1 MLEDESISLWVAA
14 AGTILFVLI
23 AARLGKRGATNE
35 SSSAET
41 AARTHSG
48 EPESDDEDLDDLT
61 SDDPDQ
67 AESSLPAAQAVTP
80 TIPAPISDFIGRDLP
95 ARALHELLENRKSAL
110 IVPQGGRKGLGA
122 TELALSVAADL
133 EHVYPDGRIALD
145 LDPPPH
151 GPLTPE
157 QAMSRVLQAIEPQR
171 TPAPNSEQLSERYS
185 EILASKQILIVA
197 DNARDPRQL
206 EALPPPEPA
215 ALLATASRAFD
226 APGVESVPLGPLEP
240 AEAES
245 LLGLPGPAAGSSR
258 EAVQELLEVCRGDPL
273 LLSLA
278 GGQLLASKS
287 SSVEAYVERLE
298 KGAGSEQDK
307 NSIAPDAAEQLA
319 IRSPA
324 RAARWSRLSVF
335 PAAFDRIAGEIV
347 AQLEKGDFED
357 LVARNLLRYDPVEER
372 ACLHELL
379 FEPARSVGVADELA
393 VVEQRHAEY
402 YLRIALDAERLLT
415 AGGDG
420 VTEALRCFD
429 RDRPHIETGQDWAAR
444 HTESD
449 DNAATMACD
458 YALRTGSILERRL
471 SPRERAPWFEAA
483 VKAAQRLDDRK
494 SQRIAAERL
503 GQARAAMGDVKAAI
517 RSYHQALSVARDS
530 GNRRSEARVL
540 FEEALA
546 FEQLGTLDHAL
557 SRAAQALII
566 LEEIGDPKTEQA
578 RRKVEEWKSGRVEEW
593 KSGRVEEWKSGRVE
607 EPTPP
612 LMKDRSATGRP
623 QSAAAK
629 SRNQNRFS
637 IGSATSPS
645 ISARG

>member
-206 EALPPPEPA
+206 EALTPPPSPPPCSRQRAGPSTHPGSRAFRSVLWNPQKPKACSDFRAPPPA
-215 ALLATASRAFD
+215 ALGKR
-226 APGVESVPLGPLEP
+226 
-240 AEAES
+240 
-245 LLGLPGPAAGSSR
+245 
-258 EAVQELLEVCRGDPL
+258 
-273 LLSLA
+273 
-278 GGQLLASKS
+278 SKS
-287 SSVEAYVERLE
+287 CWKFA
-298 KGAGSEQDK
+298 
-307 NSIAPDAAEQLA
+307 
-319 IRSPA
+319 
-324 RAARWSRLSVF
+324 
-335 PAAFDRIAGEIV
+335 
-347 AQLEKGDFED
+347 
-357 LVARNLLRYDPVEER
+357 
-372 ACLHELL
+372 
-379 FEPARSVGVADELA
+379 
-393 VVEQRHAEY
+393 
-402 YLRIALDAERLLT
+402 
-415 AGGDG
+415 
-420 VTEALRCFD
+420 
-429 RDRPHIETGQDWAAR
+429 
-444 HTESD
+444 
-449 DNAATMACD
+449 AATLCC
-458 YALRTGSILERRL
+458 
-471 SPRERAPWFEAA
+471 
-483 VKAAQRLDDRK
+483 
-494 SQRIAAERL
+494 
-503 GQARAAMGDVKAAI
+503 
-517 RSYHQALSVARDS
+517 
-530 GNRRSEARVL
+530 
-540 FEEALA
+540 
-546 FEQLGTLDHAL
+546 
-557 SRAAQALII
+557 
-566 LEEIGDPKTEQA
+566 
-578 RRKVEEWKSGRVEEW
+578 
-593 KSGRVEEWKSGRVE
+593 
-607 EPTPP
+607 
-612 LMKDRSATGRP
+612 
-623 QSAAAK
+623 
-629 SRNQNRFS
+629 
-637 IGSATSPS
+637 
-645 ISARG
+645 